1 MSKFTVYQINFTD
14 EQENEINTSES
25 RPAFYL
31 TYLDT
36 IMSPTDEAI
45 AAARD
50 MYKKVAVIEADSF
63 DGVFQV
69 GNIGP
74 EQNIE
79 RLAPMHSLSV
89 GDIIVADAGEAVYV
103 APYGFNPI
111 TL

>member
-1 MSKFTVYQINFTD
+1 MSKYTVFQINLSD
-14 EQENEINTSES
+14 EQYNVNAVREM
-25 RPAFYL
+25 
-31 TYLDT
+31 YLDT
-36 IMSPTDEAI
+36 IMGPTDNAI

-50 MYKKVAVIEADSF
+50 LYEKVAVIEADSF
-63 DGVFQV
+63 DGVFRV

-89 GDIIVADAGEAVYV
+89 GDIILADSGEVVYV

-111 TL
+111 NF

>member
-1 MSKFTVYQINFTD
+1 MSKYTVFQINLSD
-14 EQENEINTSES
+14 EQYNVNAVREM
-25 RPAFYL
+25 
-31 TYLDT
+31 YLDT
-36 IMSPTDEAI
+36 IMGPTDNAI

-50 MYKKVAVIEADSF
+50 LYEKVAVIEADSF

-89 GDIIVADAGEAVYV
+89 GDIILADSGEVVYV

-111 TL
+111 NF

>member
-1 MSKFTVYQINFTD
+1 MSKYTVFQINLSD
-14 EQENEINTSES
+14 EQYDVNAVREM
-25 RPAFYL
+25 
-31 TYLDT
+31 YLDT
-36 IMSPTDEAI
+36 IMNPTDNAI

-50 MYKKVAVIEADSF
+50 LYEKVAVIEADSF

-89 GDIIVADAGEAVYV
+89 GDIILADSGEVVYV
-103 APYGFNPI
+103 ASYGFNPI
-111 TL
+111 NF

>member
-1 MSKFTVYQINFTD
+1 MSKFTVFQINLSD
-14 EQENEINTSES
+14 AQYDIHAVREM
-25 RPAFYL
+25 
-31 TYLDT
+31 YLDT

-50 MYKKVAVIEADSF
+50 LYEKVAVIEADSF
-63 DGVFQV
+63 DVVFQV

-89 GDIIVADAGEAVYV
+89 GDIIVADSGNAVYV

>member
-1 MSKFTVYQINFTD
+1 MSKYTVFQINLSD
-14 EQENEINTSES
+14 EQYNVNAVREM
-25 RPAFYL
+25 
-31 TYLDT
+31 YLDT
-36 IMSPTDEAI
+36 IMGPTDNAI

-50 MYKKVAVIEADSF
+50 LYEKVAVIEADSF
-63 DGVFQV
+63 EGVFQV

-89 GDIIVADAGEAVYV
+89 GDIILADSGEVVYV

-111 TL
+111 NF

>member
-1 MSKFTVYQINFTD
+1 MSKYTVFQINLSD
-14 EQENEINTSES
+14 EQYNVNAVREMY
-25 RPAFYL
+25 F
-31 TYLDT
+31 DT
-36 IMSPTDEAI
+36 IMSPTDRAI

-50 MYKKVAVIEADSF
+50 LYEKVAVIEADSF

-89 GDIIVADAGEAVYV
+89 GDIILADSGEVVYV

-111 TL
+111 NF

>member
-1 MSKFTVYQINFTD
+1 MSKYTVFQINLSD
-14 EQENEINTSES
+14 EQYNVNAVREM
-25 RPAFYL
+25 
-31 TYLDT
+31 YLDT
-36 IMSPTDEAI
+36 IMGPTDNAI

-50 MYKKVAVIEADSF
+50 LYEKVAVIEADSF
-63 DGVFQV
+63 EGAFQV

-89 GDIIVADAGEAVYV
+89 GDIILADSGEVVYV

-111 TL
+111 NF

>member
-1 MSKFTVYQINFTD
+1 MSKYTVFQINLSD
-14 EQENEINTSES
+14 EQYNVNAVREM
-25 RPAFYL
+25 
-31 TYLDT
+31 YLDT
-36 IMSPTDEAI
+36 IMGPTDNAI

-50 MYKKVAVIEADSF
+50 LYEKVAVIEADSF

-79 RLAPMHSLSV
+79 RLAPMHSVSV
-89 GDIIVADAGEAVYV
+89 GDIILADSGEVVYV

-111 TL
+111 NF